1 MEKPQIDFT
10 QPMTFHNALLNFA
23 LSLACMMVALR
34 DVASFRD
41 EPDEALVNAVNL
53 LCSMLED
60 AHNEAMVLA
69 EELEKKFSKSL
80 L

>member
-1 MEKPQIDFT
+1 MKTPQIDFT
-10 QPMTFHNALLNFA
+10 QPMTFQNALQNFA

-34 DVASFRD
+34 DEASFRD
-41 EPDEALVNAVNL
+41 EPDEALVNATNL

-60 AHNEAMVLA
+60 AFNEAMVLA

>member
-41 EPDEALVNAVNL
+41 EPDEALVNATNL

>member
-1 MEKPQIDFT
+1 METPQIDFT

-41 EPDEALVNAVNL
+41 EPDEALVNATNL